1 MSIKLTRRSIITC
14 ISVIACAVLV
24 PIAMRAATTPGV
36 LEACVN
42 PGNGNMRLVDSSTPC
57 HNNESRVS
65 WSITGPAG
73 PPGPTGPTGPTGPIG
88 SAGATGPAGPTGPIG
103 SAGATGPAGPTGATG
118 TTGPAGPAGPP
129 GPSSG
134 GPPFVWVCTPAKFTN
149 AGSNGPAELY
159 VFNGSVSTAN
169 VSVNFLDKSGN
180 NLAGHNIPGSPSP
193 GTYPGEANGVTVTLA
208 ADHTRDLYWSMPVAG
223 GPGFDGV
230 TDVSFSIRVVSDQ
243 AIVVGARFDFHP
255 FAMPQVCH
263 ELPR

>member
-1 MSIKLTRRSIITC
+1 MSIKLKRRG
-14 ISVIACAVLV
+14 VIAGIAVIAVAVLV
-24 PIAMRAATTPGV
+24 PIAMRAASSSDT

-42 PGNGNMRLVDSSTPC
+42 PGNGMLRLVDLTTPC

-65 WSITGPAG
+65 WNITGPVG
-73 PPGPTGPTGPTGPIG
+73 PPGP
-88 SAGATGPAGPTGPIG
+88 
-103 SAGATGPAGPTGATG
+103 TGPAGPTGAT
-118 TTGPAGPAGPP
+118 GPAGPP

-134 GPPFVWVCTPAKFTN
+134 GPPFVWVCTPARFSN
-149 AGSNGPAELY
+149 AGGNAPAELY
-159 VFNGSVSTAN
+159 VFNGSTSTAN

-193 GTYPGEANGVTVTLA
+193 GTYPGEANGVNVPLA
-208 ADHTRDLYWSMPVAG
+208 ANNTRDLYWSMPIAA

-243 AIVVGARFDFHP
+243 PIVVGARFDFHP
-255 FAMPQVCH
+255 FEMPQVCH

>member
-1 MSIKLTRRSIITC
+1 MNIKLTRRSVIAC
-14 ISVIACAVLV
+14 ISVIAFAVLV
-24 PIAMRAATTPGV
+24 PIAMHAASAPGV

-88 SAGATGPAGPTGPIG
+88 PAGATGPT
-103 SAGATGPAGPTGATG
+103 GPTGATG
-118 TTGPAGPAGPP
+118 ATGATGSAGPP

-134 GPPFVWVCTPAKFTN
+134 GPPFVWVCTPARFSN
-149 AGSNGPAELY
+149 AGGNGPAELY
-159 VFNGSVSTAN
+159 VFNGSASTAN
-169 VSVNFLDKSGN
+169 VSVNFLDKNGN
-180 NLAGHNIPGSPSP
+180 NLAGQNIPGSPSP

-208 ADHTRDLYWSMPVAG
+208 ADHTRDLYWSMPTNA
-223 GPGFDGV
+223 PSDV
-230 TDVSFSIRVVSDQ
+230 TDISHTIRVVSDQ
-243 AIVVGARFDFHP
+243 PIVVGARFDFHP

-263 ELPR
+263 ELPK

>member
-1 MSIKLTRRSIITC
+1 MSIKLTRRSVIAC

-24 PIAMRAATTPGV
+24 PIAMRAASTPGV
-36 LEACVN
+36 LEACIN
-42 PGNGNMRLVDSSTPC
+42 PGNGMMRLVDSSTPC

-65 WSITGPAG
+65 WDITGPEG
-73 PPGPTGPTGPTGPIG
+73 PPGP
-88 SAGATGPAGPTGPIG
+88 TGPAGPTGPIG
-103 SAGATGPAGPTGATG
+103 PAGATGPAGQTGATG
-118 TTGPAGPAGPP
+118 ALGATGPAGPAGPP
-129 GPSSG
+129 GSSSS

-159 VFNGSVSTAN
+159 VFNGSASTAN
-169 VSVNFLDKSGN
+169 VSVNFLDKSGS

-193 GTYPGEANGVTVTLA
+193 GTYPGEANGVNVSLA
-208 ADHTRDLYWSMPVAG
+208 ADNTRDLYWSMPVAG

-243 AIVVGARFDFHP
+243 PIVVGARFDFHP

>member
-1 MSIKLTRRSIITC
+1 MSIKLMRRSVIVC

-24 PIAMRAATTPGV
+24 PIAMRAASSPGT
-36 LEACVN
+36 LEACIN
-42 PGNGNMRLVDSSTPC
+42 PGNGMMRLVDSSTPC

-65 WSITGPAG
+65 WGI
-73 PPGPTGPTGPTGPIG
+73 TGPIG
-88 SAGATGPAGPTGPIG
+88 PAGATGPVGPTGSTG
-103 SAGATGPAGPTGATG
+103 SI
-118 TTGPAGPAGPP
+118 GPAGPAGPP

-134 GPPFVWVCTPAKFTN
+134 GAPFVWVCTPAKFTG

-159 VFNGSVSTAN
+159 VFNGSASTAN

-208 ADHTRDLYWSMPVAG
+208 ADNTRDLYWSMPVAG
-223 GPGFDGV
+223 GPGFDGL
-230 TDVSFSIRVVSDQ
+230 TDVSFSIRVVSSQ
-243 AIVVGARFDFHP
+243 PIVVGARFDFHP